1 MLGFLGLLEAGRP
14 AVARR
19 RGKRV
24 FPPIGH
30 LERENFY
37 GEKGA
42 SLSRPTQSRY
52 KSPMPSPFW
61 SDLKTTDCAALD
73 WARTIVVAPIAAIE
87 QHGPHLPLGVDAM
100 IMDGMIARIAP
111 LLPAAP
117 RVLFLPTQSVGVS
130 TEHRDFAGTLSLKP
144 ATALAMLAELLEG
157 PVATGAKKLVILNTH
172 GGNSALI
179 TQAALELRARHGV
192 LAITCSFARFGYPPG
207 FFVGDELRHGIHGG
221 AVETSLMLHLRPDL
235 VDMGCARNFPV
246 ATQEFARDF
255 KWLSADRPAGFG
267 WMAQDLSKVGAMGDA
282 TAASA
287 QKGDAVAAF
296 WAQSFVELIQE
307 ADAFAIA
314 RLEQRV

>member
-1 MLGFLGLLEAGRP
+1 
-14 AVARR
+14 
-19 RGKRV
+19 
-24 FPPIGH
+24 
-30 LERENFY
+30 
-37 GEKGA
+37 
-42 SLSRPTQSRY
+42 
-52 KSPMPSPFW
+52 MPSPFW
-61 SDLKTTDCAALD
+61 CDLKTTDFSALD

-157 PVATGAKKLVILNTH
+157 PIAAGARKLVILNTH
-172 GGNSALI
+172 GGNSALV

-207 FFVGDELRHGIHGG
+207 LYESDELRHGIHGG

-235 VDMGCARNFPV
+235 VDMGRAKNFPV
-246 ATQEFARDF
+246 ATQDFARDF

-267 WMAQDLSKVGAMGDA
+267 WMAQDLARDGAMGDA
-282 TAASA
+282 TAGSA
-287 QKGDAVAAF
+287 QKGEAVAEF
-296 WAQSFVELIQE
+296 WARAFLELVQE
-307 ADAFAIA
+307 ADAFALA